1 MTEFSVNTNPNSGA
15 PPNPASAGA
24 LLRSAR
30 EAGGLTIDAVAQ
42 QLKLAPRQVRA
53 IEDGDFT
60 HLPERTFVRG
70 FIRNYARLVRLDAD
84 SVLRALPVGTATP
97 NLESPALH
105 ATAPTIGELP
115 TSEPAK
121 HGWTR
126 WAIPLTLI
134 AIIAAAAAWEFLHPD
149 APRTVAKKD
158 ALPAIERGKTGAPEV
173 IGTPLPNPVA
183 STEPTSAPASTSEPP
198 PIASP
203 VPAIDA
209 SKAAPEAVADTRAA
223 EAANVPAVGEASLV
237 LAFRDFSWT
246 EVKDRNGRVLLK
258 RMNGGGTAQTISGA
272 PPLDVVIGNADDVT
286 LTWKGK
292 RLDLAP
298 YTRGNVARFI
308 LE

>member
-1 MTEFSVNTNPNSGA
+1 MTEPNVNVNASSGA
-15 PPNPASAGA
+15 PLNPASAGA

-30 EAGGLTIDAVAQ
+30 EAGGLTVDAVAQ

-53 IEDGDFT
+53 IEEGDFT
-60 HLPERTFVRG
+60 HLPGRTFVRG
-70 FIRNYARLVRLDAD
+70 FIRNYARLVRLDAE
-84 SVLRALPVGTATP
+84 SVLRALPAGSATP

-115 TSEPAK
+115 TTEPAK

-134 AIIAAAAAWEFLHPD
+134 AIIAAAAAWELLHPD
-149 APRTVAKKD
+149 APRASAKKD
-158 ALPAIERGKTGAPEV
+158 APPAIERGKAGAPEI
-173 IGTPLPNPVA
+173 IGTPLPKPV
-183 STEPTSAPASTSEPP
+183 TSSERTSVPAATSEPP
-198 PIASP
+198 AMATSVSAVAAPKAAPETVSDARTTEAAT
-203 VPAIDA
+203 VPAID
-209 SKAAPEAVADTRAA
+209 
-223 EAANVPAVGEASLV
+223 EAALV
-237 LAFRDFSWT
+237 FAFRDFSWT

-272 PPLDVVIGNADDVT
+272 PPLDVVIGNAADVT

-298 YTRGNVARFI
+298 YTWQNVARFT

>member
-1 MTEFSVNTNPNSGA
+1 VTEPNVNANAGSGA
-15 PPNPASAGA
+15 PLNPASAGA

-30 EAGGLTIDAVAQ
+30 EAGGMTVDAVAQ

-53 IEDGDFT
+53 IEEGDFI
-60 HLPERTFVRG
+60 HLPGRTFVRG
-70 FIRNYARLVRLDAD
+70 FIRNYARLVRLDVE
-84 SVLRALPVGTATP
+84 SVLRALPAGSATP

-115 TSEPAK
+115 TTEPAK

-134 AIIAAAAAWEFLHPD
+134 AIIAATAAWEFLHPD
-149 APRTVAKKD
+149 APGASAKKD
-158 ALPAIERGKTGAPEV
+158 APPAIERGKAGAPEI

-183 STEPTSAPASTSEPP
+183 STEPASAPTVTSEPP
-198 PIASP
+198 TVANS
-203 VPAIDA
+203 VSAVDA
-209 SKAAPEAVADTRAA
+209 SKAAPEAVADTRRA
-223 EAANVPAVGEASLV
+223 EAANALAVDDAPLV

-258 RMNGGGTAQTISGA
+258 RMNSGGTAQTISGA
-272 PPLDVVIGNADDVT
+272 PPLDIVIGNAADVM

-292 RLDLAP
+292 RLDLTP
-298 YTRGNVARFI
+298 YTRGNVARFT

>member
-1 MTEFSVNTNPNSGA
+1 VTEPNVNANAGSGA
-15 PPNPASAGA
+15 PLNPASAGA

-30 EAGGLTIDAVAQ
+30 EAGGLTVDAVAQ

-53 IEDGDFT
+53 IEEGDFI
-60 HLPERTFVRG
+60 HLPGRTFVRG
-70 FIRNYARLVRLDAD
+70 FIRNYARLVRLDAE
-84 SVLRALPVGTATP
+84 SVLRALPAGSATP

-115 TSEPAK
+115 TTEPPK

-134 AIIAAAAAWEFLHPD
+134 AIIAATAAWEFLHPD
-149 APRTVAKKD
+149 APRASAKKD
-158 ALPAIERGKTGAPEV
+158 APPGVERGKAGAPEI

-183 STEPTSAPASTSEPP
+183 STEPVSVPAATSEPP
-198 PIASP
+198 RIANSVSAVDP
-203 VPAIDA
+203 P
-209 SKAAPEAVADTRAA
+209 KAAPEAVADTRVA
-223 EAANVPAVGEASLV
+223 EAANASAVDDAPLV

-272 PPLDVVIGNADDVT
+272 PPLDVVIGNAADVM
-286 LTWKGK
+286 LTWKGR

>member
-1 MTEFSVNTNPNSGA
+1 MTELNVNANAESGA
-15 PPNPASAGA
+15 PPLPASAGA

-60 HLPERTFVRG
+60 HLPGRTFVRG

-84 SVLRALPVGTATP
+84 SVLRALPAGTASP

-115 TSEPAK
+115 TTEPAK

-134 AIIAAAAAWEFLHPD
+134 AIIAATAAWEFLHPD
-149 APRTVAKKD
+149 APRAVAQKD
-158 ALPAIERGKTGAPEV
+158 ALPPLERSKPDTPEI
-173 IGTPLPNPVA
+173 IGTPLRNPVA
-183 STEPTSAPASTSEPP
+183 PPEQTNVAAATPEPPTAASTAP
-198 PIASP
+198 
-203 VPAIDA
+203 IDA
-209 SKAAPEAVADTRAA
+209 SKGATETVAAATT
-223 EAANVPAVGEASLV
+223 EAASVPAVAEAPLV

-246 EVKDRNGRVLLK
+246 VVKERGGRVVLS
-258 RMNGGGTAQTISGA
+258 RMNAGGTTQAVTGT
-272 PPLDVVIGNADDVT
+272 PPLDVVIGNAADVT
-286 LTWKGK
+286 MTWKGK
-292 RLDLAP
+292 LVDLGP
-298 YTRGNVARFI
+298 YTRGNVARFA